1 MGSSEANGDGAS
13 DLRRVS
19 IKLRNGSEYYVE
31 YQYLDTRGMPYFG
44 YLPPYQGPR
53 SGIKLIADHV
63 YDFSLSAIGILGDIK
78 TARTFAQDGEWDLGS
93 SFSNRSRSKHAKL
106 KSPTDEEEDSQP
118 VRITLKNTTQFVVVY
133 HFYEGKVMGGRLL
146 ARDDREQPPTIALV
160 AWKQYKFTLTF
171 CMYGERIDVPVTK
184 SFTSMNSTWDL
195 AMYSPERPSR
205 PAYWTGP
212 PSGVGYECLSS
223 PHDFATGKEDDTP
236 KPDANSGS
244 SESARPPP
252 PKPSAP
258 SSSSDGGDAEEDS
271 RPQQNKR
278 SNASTFSGEDWPK
291 DPVEIT
297 LQNFSENVIQ
307 FRYKEDG
314 VTKSGYLGPGL
325 MQEKATIFA
334 VNTTYGF
341 EFRCGREVK
350 ARNKVFTKR
359 GDWDISLFFQ

>member
-1 MGSSEANGDGAS
+1 
-13 DLRRVS
+13 
-19 IKLRNGSEYYVE
+19 
-31 YQYLDTRGMPYFG
+31 
-44 YLPPYQGPR
+44 
-53 SGIKLIADHV
+53 
-63 YDFSLSAIGILGDIK
+63 
-78 TARTFAQDGEWDLGS
+78 
-93 SFSNRSRSKHAKL
+93 
-106 KSPTDEEEDSQP
+106 
-118 VRITLKNTTQFVVVY
+118 VVVY
-133 HFYEGKVMGGRLL
+133 HFYEGKIMGGRLL
-146 ARDDREQPPTIALV
+146 ARDDHEQPPTLDLV
-160 AWKQYKFTLTF
+160 ARKLYKFTLTF

-195 AMYSPERPSR
+195 AMYSPEPLSC
-205 PAYWTGP
+205 PVYWNGP
-212 PSGVGYECLSS
+212 PTGIGYECLSS
-223 PHDFATGKEDDTP
+223 PHDFASGQGDDIP

-258 SSSSDGGDAEEDS
+258 SSSSDGGDPEEDS
-271 RPQQNKR
+271 HPQQNKR

-297 LQNFSENVIQ
+297 LQNFIEHVIQ

-314 VTKSGYLGPGL
+314 VTKTGYLGPGL

-350 ARNKVFTKR
+350 ARNRVFTKR
-359 GDWDISLFFQ
+359 GDWDISVFFQ